1 LLSVAGADASTGFPS
16 PSFSSDMRSAPAPR
30 LGFNPGRR
38 RRDWRDATQL
48 DERRPA
54 IIGECM
60 ERGEPNALMLAG
72 WNPAENDSA
81 SRHAP
86 SSSAAAASRDETLCC
101 IPTNSAGGHKKRKKQ
116 NCPWNFS
123 STRRT
128 RENASRIF
136 FLSGKGRWVHGG
148 RGGGSGGAHEAGRRY
163 RCPVELDLPDYQRGS
178 FTKTLNPQHS
188 YYQTQTLNPK
198 P

>member
-1 LLSVAGADASTGFPS
+1 MGGLSGRPSESFNLLSVAGADSSTGFPS

-30 LGFNPGRR
+30 LGFPPGRR

-72 WNPAENDSA
+72 WNPAGNDSA

-86 SSSAAAASRDETLCC
+86 SSSAAASNKNNTLCC
-101 IPTNSAGGHKKRKKQ
+101 IPTNSAGGRKKRKKQ
-116 NCPWNFS
+116 NCPWNFHRLGENLLAK
-123 STRRT
+123 TPRGFFFFPE
-128 RENASRIF
+128 RE
-136 FLSGKGRWVHGG
+136 GG
-148 RGGGSGGAHEAGRRY
+148 FMADVEAAQEEPMKQEGDVDVPWSWI
-163 RCPVELDLPDYQRGS
+163 CPITNEVRLL
-178 FTKTLNPQHS
+178 
-188 YYQTQTLNPK
+188 K

>member
-1 LLSVAGADASTGFPS
+1 MGGLSGRPSESFNLLSVAGADASTGFPS

-30 LGFNPGRR
+30 LGFTPGRR
-38 RRDWRDATQL
+38 RRDWRDAPQL

-86 SSSAAAASRDETLCC
+86 SSSAAAASRDKTLCC

-123 STRRT
+123 STSHRLG
-128 RENASRIF
+128 ENLAKTSHGVLF
-136 FLSGKGRWVHGG
+136 YSGSGWWVHGG
-148 RGGGSGGAHEAGRRY
+148 RGGGSGGAHEAGRRH

-178 FTKTLNPQHS
+178 
-188 YYQTQTLNPK
+188 Y
-198 P
+198 